1 MKRSVRLYA
10 TITGA
15 CVTGALALFLAQN
28 IGAQSTDSETD
39 PFAGAAE
46 TESTSGAESESAA
59 EPPEDSGDDWGDD
72 DGGFG
77 DFGEDDSGF
86 GDFGEDPFAE
96 TGSDSAAGTA
106 TAGTAVEAHSVLPAP
121 SSLKNDKLLNA
132 ELLER
137 GKVVYGQHCSG
148 CHGMEGDGN
157 GPGAYGLLPKPRDFT
172 TGVYKFRS
180 TPSGYLPTDE
190 DLVRSIRQG
199 VLGASMPAYGL
210 MPERDILA
218 VSQYLK
224 VFSEAWKDTSKYAAP
239 LSLPGLPAWFHND
252 NDTWS
257 KRVAEGRELYNTY
270 CAACH
275 GDNGDGKGAASG
287 ALVDNWN
294 HPIKPA
300 DLRKAYIRSGRNLS
314 DVFKAITTGLD
325 GTPMV
330 SFRESL
336 SVEERWSLVAY
347 IDSMRLK
354 YYEDNKK

>member
-28 IGAQSTDSETD
+28 IGAQSTDSGSD
-39 PFAGAAE
+39 PFAGA
-46 TESTSGAESESAA
+46 TEAA
-59 EPPEDSGDDWGDD
+59 VEPPDDAGDDWGDD
-72 DGGFG
+72 GGFG
-77 DFGEDDSGF
+77 GDDSGF
-86 GDFGEDPFAE
+86 GDFGADPFAE
-96 TGSDSAAGTA
+96 TVDSEGSEASAVPAGPA
-106 TAGTAVEAHSVLPAP
+106 PSVLPAP

-137 GKVVYGQHCSG
+137 GKVVYSQHCSG

-180 TPSGYLPTDE
+180 TPSGYLPSDE

-199 VLGASMPAYGL
+199 VLGASMPGYGL

-218 VSQYLK
+218 VAQYLK
-224 VFSEAWKDTSKYAAP
+224 VFSETWKDTSKYAAP

-252 NDTWS
+252 NDTWT

-275 GDNGDGKGAASG
+275 GENGDGKGAASG

-336 SVEERWSLVAY
+336 TEAERWSLVAY
-347 IDSMRLK
+347 IDSMRLE
-354 YYEDNKK
+354 YYESKKN